1 MLIDSIKTYTY
12 KDYLTYD
19 ENERIEIIEG
29 EIITK
34 TTIQSL
40 I

>member
-12 KDYLTYD
+12 KDYLIYD

>member
-1 MLIDSIKTYTY
+1 MLADPIKTYTY

-29 EIITK
+29 ELKWGINYYV
-34 TTIQSL
+34 QR
-40 I
+40 